1 MSQTVNKP
9 KTVAAAATTAGVAAA
24 VTTTGGGASTA
35 AVTGSTAAAAGAAAA
50 AASTNSSGGGPSPLR
65 RFFELLFMLVSAL
78 LVIFS
83 WDTAVK
89 KSEENEVLRAELR
102 RAREDNKGSSD
113 GDRSGTRC
121 IVCLDNP
128 REVLLKGCGHVCVCA
143 DCANRIRHE
152 TNRCPVCRKDI
163 ESIQSAYIS

>member
-1 MSQTVNKP
+1 MGNKP

-35 AVTGSTAAAAGAAAA
+35 AAAGAAA

-65 RFFELLFMLVSAL
+65 RFFELLFMLVSAF

-102 RAREDNKGSSD
+102 RARQDNKGSSD

-163 ESIQSAYIS
+163 EGIQSAYIS